1 MAKKISA
8 VKNSKDVLELIKGRR
23 SSRIPFEAG
32 RPVAKTDL
40 KKILEAGR
48 WAPTAHNM
56 QNFQIV
62 IVDDKTI
69 LGKIYAIN
77 SRISLIFIKE
87 NYKQLSFS
95 NEELLKK
102 KTGIMGAMFPKSWI
116 TPGAKIDQNADSRPM
131 PGSPLLAVVL
141 YDPSQRA
148 PASEGDFLG
157 IMGLGCVMENMWIMA
172 DSLGLGFHVVSSLG
186 SGATE
191 KEVKRILGIPEKWKI
206 AFTFRL
212 GSPVSHP
219 DRYLRVRRDIPDFT
233 HHNRF
238 GRRLKA

>member
-8 VKNSKDVLELIKGRR
+8 VKNSKDVLELIKERR
-23 SSRIPFEAG
+23 SSRIPFKAG
-32 RPVAKTDL
+32 RPVAKADL
-40 KKILEAGR
+40 IKILDAGC

-62 IVDDKTI
+62 IVDDKAI
-69 LGKIYAIN
+69 LGKIYAIK
-77 SRISLIFIKE
+77 SRISLTFIKE

-102 KTGIMGAMFPKSWI
+102 KTGIMGAMFPRSWT
-116 TPGAKIDQNADSRPM
+116 TPGAKIDRNADSRPM
-131 PGSPLLAVVL
+131 LASPVLAVVL

-157 IMGLGCVMENMWIMA
+157 IMSLGCVMENLWIMA
-172 DSLGLGFHVVSSLG
+172 ASLGLGFHVVSSLG
-186 SGATE
+186 SGPTE

-212 GSPVSHP
+212 GYPASAGP
-219 DRYLRVRRDIPDFT
+219 YLRIRRDIPDFA

-238 GRRLKA
+238 GWRLKA